1 MKLFTNKDI
10 EDYYDQTEVHY
21 RMHWKLEEGMGLH
34 YGIWDENTRTLP
46 EAVLNSNYLLM
57 NMGGI
62 KATDY
67 VLDGGCGIGGSSI
80 YLAKNAGCRVEG
92 ITLSAKQV
100 VTATNLAQS
109 KGVGD
114 KVHFSQQD
122 YTKTNFADN
131 TFDFAWCIE
140 SMQTATDKDMFFKEM
155 GRIVKPGGKILFAD
169 IFKPQP
175 YDVTKEPDMLTMLNG
190 WAMSDILSI
199 SQLHEVTGRNN
210 FEVSNIRD
218 VSKEVL
224 KSVNKMYF
232 ASLLGA
238 VGTKAYNMIYN
249 ASPFSKIHYK
259 TGLAQKKAY
268 HKQKWGY
275 YLVMCTNKK

>member
-10 EDYYDQTEVHY
+10 ENYYDQTEVHY

-34 YGIWDENTRTLP
+34 YGIWDENTKNLA

-62 KATDY
+62 KASDV

-80 YLAKNAGCRVEG
+80 YLAKNIGCTVKG
-92 ITLSAKQV
+92 ITLSEKQV
-100 VTATNLAQS
+100 NTATELAKS

-114 KVHFSQQD
+114 KVSFSQQD
-122 YTKTNFADN
+122 YTQTNFADN

-140 SMQTATDKDMFFKEM
+140 SMQTATNKDDFFKEM
-155 GRIVKPGGKILFAD
+155 KRIIKPGGKILFAD

-199 SQLHEVTGRNN
+199 SELHEVTSRNS
-210 FEVSNIRD
+210 FEVSKIRD
-218 VSKEVL
+218 VSKEVV
-224 KSVNKMYF
+224 KSVNRMYL
-232 ASLLGA
+232 ASLAGA
-238 VGTKAYNMIYN
+238 IGTKAYNMIYN
-249 ASPFSKIHYK
+249 ASHFSKIHYK

-268 HKQKWGY
+268 LKQKWGY
-275 YLVMCTNKK
+275 YLIMCENKK